1 MASKQPRVDAEPQML
16 VVASRGEMIVEWSQ
30 SILKFLKWGQEPLIR
45 WSDQSH
51 PKSISLRWDC

>member
-1 MASKQPRVDAEPQML
+1 MVSKQPRVDAEPQML
-16 VVASRGEMIVEWSQ
+16 VVWSQ
-30 SILKFLKWGQEPLIR
+30 SILKFTKWGQEPLIR